1 MHVKRPLRIHLCQFK
16 LKNIQ
21 INKLTAIIDLRTT
34 DSVSF
39 ESHLTK
45 YISDWLK
52 HTPTWGRSNVAYSID
67 LYLLQC
73 IPTTQLGHN
82 EQQLAQ
88 SEIK

>member
-1 MHVKRPLRIHLCQFK
+1 MFVLQFQATLDCRIGSECFTIISMSYKEMIVNMHVKRPLRIHLCQFK

-45 YISDWLK
+45 YISD
-52 HTPTWGRSNVAYSID
+52 
-67 LYLLQC
+67 
-73 IPTTQLGHN
+73 
-82 EQQLAQ
+82 
-88 SEIK
+88 